1 MAYEKASVIFNLGA
15 TLSSLAA
22 SSPRS
27 SPEGLKRAFH
37 ALRCAAG
44 MYTYINDN
52 FLHAPSTDLSREV
65 VKVLVDLM
73 RAQATEVFV
82 ETMGTGSKGAG
93 LKSKLLMRA
102 AGLYAGIV
110 EEAKEWVV
118 KGVFIKEW
126 SNLIQVSPLLSI
138 PVRVY

>member
-1 MAYEKASVIFNLGA
+1 
-15 TLSSLAA
+15 
-22 SSPRS
+22 
-27 SPEGLKRAFH
+27 
-37 ALRCAAG
+37 